1 MDFATF
7 VDVIILTAAFLGALA
22 AIYNFF
28 FKAGKGFKKKVDK
41 AKEEQEKEFNKK
53 VEEKAKE
60 IAKPMIDAAV
70 TQLRSEFEVLL
81 DEYLPD
87 RLTEHDKE
95 TRRKYL
101 SDRQKYLCEIKD
113 EVVEAMQDK
122 MDAVNTH
129 ETQMMVFTEVLKELL
144 RERIMEIYR
153 RDKNTEQLEQHER
166 VELNQAYQSY
176 KSIGGNNYI
185 DEYYNMMCEWETI
198 PDKRAKE

>member
-1 MDFATF
+1 
-7 VDVIILTAAFLGALA
+7 
-22 AIYNFF
+22 
-28 FKAGKGFKKKVDK
+28 
-41 AKEEQEKEFNKK
+41 
-53 VEEKAKE
+53 
-60 IAKPMIDAAV
+60 MIDEA
-70 TQLRSEFEVLL
+70 TKNLRAEFEDLL

-129 ETQMMVFTEVLKELL
+129 EAQMMVFTEVLKELL

-153 RDKNTEQLEQHER
+153 RNKQTEQLEQHER

-185 DEYYNMMCEWETI
+185 DEYYGMMCEWETI
-198 PDKRAKE
+198 PDKRIKE